1 MRHIML
7 QMLRYQHAR
16 AEREAWHDFGI
27 TQHDVKINGIKKEQ
41 NLKLNMSIFLSNNV
55 LPIIKSYFIF
65 TVSAYIVTC

>member
-1 MRHIML
+1 MRHIMP

-16 AEREAWHDFGI
+16 AEHEAWHDFGI